1 MCKDLWR
8 FSPRMGKWQCMAK
21 TIKEERLRWVKPI
34 AEKRVK
40 LVNVSKVCPHS
51 KRSLERWVAVYKR
64 GGEKALEPKATIPK
78 TSPEETPIWIK
89 ERVITKRKK
98 TKLCALKLH
107 WRLAKEGLVVPVRT
121 IGKILKQE
129 GLTRKYRVKKMKYKY
144 IRAER
149 QPGEIVE
156 IDVKYVPGKIAGR
169 RYFQYTAIDVA
180 SRWRHLEIYDE
191 QTNHHS
197 ICFLKEVMR
206 RFDYPIAAIK
216 TDNHATFTNRYN
228 GSYKREDLSPRQ
240 MHALDQFCAA
250 HNIVH
255 YSLIRVNPLK
265 MVLLKEVEDQEKFY
279 EQNGFKNLEIWKESS
294 KYGILTTTI

>member
-1 MCKDLWR
+1 MAI
-8 FSPRMGKWQCMAK
+8 SMAK

-51 KRSLERWVAVYKR
+51 KRSLERWV
-64 GGEKALEPKATIPK
+64 
-78 TSPEETPIWIK
+78 
-89 ERVITKRKK
+89 
-98 TKLCALKLH
+98 
-107 WRLAKEGLVVPVRT
+107 
-121 IGKILKQE
+121 
-129 GLTRKYRVKKMKYKY
+129 
-144 IRAER
+144 
-149 QPGEIVE
+149 
-156 IDVKYVPGKIAGR
+156 
-169 RYFQYTAIDVA
+169 
-180 SRWRHLEIYDE
+180 DE

-255 YSLIRVNPLK
+255 YLIDPGKPAQNGTVERSHR
-265 MVLLKEVEDQEKFY
+265 EDQEKFY
-279 EQNGFKNLEIWKESS
+279 EQNGFKNLDDLERKLKVWNTYYNNLEHCGLGGKTPNEFLEDYKLIKPP
-294 KYGILTTTI
+294 YVLA

>member
-1 MCKDLWR
+1 MITPLPPSRQITTPHLPIDTTAATKEKIFRHDRCTLLI
-8 FSPRMGKWQCMAK
+8 SSVLHTTSY
-21 TIKEERLRWVKPI
+21 TISLI
-34 AEKRVK
+34 RV
-40 LVNVSKVCPHS
+40 N
-51 KRSLERWVAVYKR
+51 
-64 GGEKALEPKATIPK
+64 
-78 TSPEETPIWIK
+78 
-89 ERVITKRKK
+89 
-98 TKLCALKLH
+98 
-107 WRLAKEGLVVPVRT
+107 
-121 IGKILKQE
+121 
-129 GLTRKYRVKKMKYKY
+129 
-144 IRAER
+144 
-149 QPGEIVE
+149 
-156 IDVKYVPGKIAGR
+156 GKIAGR

-255 YSLIRVNPLK
+255 YLIDPGKPAQNGTVERSHR
-265 MVLLKEVEDQEKFY
+265 EDQEKFY
-279 EQNGFKNLEIWKESS
+279 EQNGFKNLDDLERKLKVWNTYYNNLEHCGLGGKTPNEFLEDYKLIKPPNV
-294 KYGILTTTI
+294 LA

>member
-1 MCKDLWR
+1 
-8 FSPRMGKWQCMAK
+8 MAIYMAQ
-21 TIKEERLRWVKPI
+21 TIKEERLRWVLPI
-34 AEKRVK
+34 VRVGMR
-40 LVNVSKVCPHS
+40 LVDVAKVCPHS

-121 IGKILKQE
+121 IGKILKSE
-129 GLTRKYRVKKMKYKY
+129 GLVRKYRTKRVKYKY
-144 IRAER
+144 IRVQR
-149 QPGEIVE
+149 KPGELVE

-180 SRWRHLEIYDE
+180 SRWRRLEIYDE

-228 GSYKREDLSPRQ
+228 GSYKREDLSRQ
-240 MHALDQFCAA
+240 TDAR
-250 HNIVH
+250 
-255 YSLIRVNPLK
+255 S
-265 MVLLKEVEDQEKFY
+265 
-279 EQNGFKNLEIWKESS
+279 
-294 KYGILTTTI
+294 

>member
-1 MCKDLWR
+1 MAI
-8 FSPRMGKWQCMAK
+8 SMAK
-21 TIKEERLRWVKPI
+21 TIKEERLRWLS
-34 AEKRVK
+34 A
-40 LVNVSKVCPHS
+40 
-51 KRSLERWVAVYKR
+51 YKR
-64 GGEKALEPKATIPK
+64 DGEDTLEPKATIPK
-78 TSPEETPIWIK
+78 TSPNETPIWVK
-89 ERVITKRKK
+89 ERVIAKRKK

-129 GLTRKYRVKKMKYKY
+129 GLTRTYRVKKIKYKY
-144 IRAER
+144 IKALR
-149 QPGEIVE
+149 QPGELVE

-255 YSLIRVNPLK
+255 YLIDP
-265 MVLLKEVEDQEKFY
+265 
-279 EQNGFKNLEIWKESS
+279 G
-294 KYGILTTTI
+294 

>member
-1 MCKDLWR
+1 
-8 FSPRMGKWQCMAK
+8 
-21 TIKEERLRWVKPI
+21 
-34 AEKRVK
+34 
-40 LVNVSKVCPHS
+40 
-51 KRSLERWVAVYKR
+51 
-64 GGEKALEPKATIPK
+64 
-78 TSPEETPIWIK
+78 
-89 ERVITKRKK
+89 
-98 TKLCALKLH
+98 
-107 WRLAKEGLVVPVRT
+107 
-121 IGKILKQE
+121 
-129 GLTRKYRVKKMKYKY
+129 MKYKY

-228 GSYKREDLSPRQ
+228 GSYKREDLSPYRCTLLISSVL
-240 MHALDQFCAA
+240 HTTSYT
-250 HNIVH
+250 I
-255 YSLIRVNPLK
+255 SLIRVNPLK
-265 MVLLKEVEDQEKFY
+265 MVLLKEVTVKIRRSSMNKTDSKISM
-279 EQNGFKNLEIWKESS
+279 IWKESS
-294 KYGILTTTI
+294 KYDLLQQSRALRIGRQDAE

>member
-1 MCKDLWR
+1 MSKVCPHSKRSLERWVAVYKRGGEKALEPKATIPKTSPEETPIWIKERVITKRKKTKLCALKLHWR
-8 FSPRMGKWQCMAK
+8 LAKEGLVVPVRTIGKILKSEGLVRKYRTKRVKYKYLRYKGSPVVEIDVKLCRDWLQTGGSVCLDQQAGGGTNKNDDQSTYHGNVQGLMAVSPRMGKWQYSMAK

-121 IGKILKQE
+121 IGKILKSE
-129 GLTRKYRVKKMKYKY
+129 GLVRKYRRK
-144 IRAER
+144 
-149 QPGEIVE
+149 G
-156 IDVKYVPGKIAGR
+156 
-169 RYFQYTAIDVA
+169 
-180 SRWRHLEIYDE
+180 
-191 QTNHHS
+191 
-197 ICFLKEVMR
+197 
-206 RFDYPIAAIK
+206 
-216 TDNHATFTNRYN
+216 
-228 GSYKREDLSPRQ
+228 
-240 MHALDQFCAA
+240 
-250 HNIVH
+250 
-255 YSLIRVNPLK
+255 
-265 MVLLKEVEDQEKFY
+265 
-279 EQNGFKNLEIWKESS
+279 
-294 KYGILTTTI
+294 